1 MALDSG
7 VFLSSFA
14 KSIRALSIDMVENA
28 KSGHP
33 GAPLGLADIMAYL
46 FKEFLVYSP
55 DDPRWL
61 GRDRFVLSAGHASA
75 MLYST
80 LFLTG
85 YKFTIDDLKKF
96 RQLNSKTPGHPE
108 VDLDYGI
115 ECTTG
120 PLGQGVGN
128 AVGMALA
135 QKIIATRFGTLFD
148 SKTVVIAGD
157 GCFMEGVAQE
167 ALSLAGHLCLNN
179 LIVIYDYNSVTLD
192 GFREDSASEDV
203 AARYRAENFDVY
215 QIDGHN
221 YEDIHRVL
229 SPLRGEQQRPVLIL
243 AKTIIGYGAKK
254 KAGTHEAHGEP
265 LGPEELQNVKEFHKI
280 PLDKPFYFEEE
291 VTKFFH
297 FVKKEKLQRS
307 GDWAIQSKAIETAM
321 FLNEAVSKELIEE
334 IKKISWPQ
342 EISGRDA
349 LKMTLPLIAKY
360 QNNFYTVSADLSG
373 SDRTAIKEG
382 GVVRTGSFE
391 GRVIR
396 AGIREHGMAA
406 IANGMRLVGLRIL
419 TGTFFCFSDYMRP
432 SIRLA
437 ALSHVN
443 TLFVFTHDSV
453 GLGEDGPT
461 HQPIEQ
467 LASLRAMPNLQ
478 VFRPSDPLEV
488 ALGLCFAMQ
497 QHGPVAMIL
506 SRQAYKRTPDL
517 VAVDI
522 QKGHSEVF
530 DGAPA
535 ATMLDYLL
543 FATGSEVALAV
554 DVAKALQEKGHSV
567 RVISLFSFKLY
578 DAWLKKQKEEK
589 KELRHQA
596 KTTVSIEMASSF
608 GWCQYAKEHIAID
621 TFGASAPIKDN
632 LKFFGFTVD
641 AILDRLLRPTAP

>member
-1 MALDSG
+1 M
-7 VFLSSFA
+7 
-14 KSIRALSIDMVENA
+14 
-28 KSGHP
+28 
-33 GAPLGLADIMAYL
+33 
-46 FKEFLVYSP
+46 
-55 DDPRWL
+55 
-61 GRDRFVLSAGHASA
+61 
-75 MLYST
+75 
-80 LFLTG
+80 
-85 YKFTIDDLKKF
+85 
-96 RQLNSKTPGHPE
+96 
-108 VDLDYGI
+108 
-115 ECTTG
+115 
-120 PLGQGVGN
+120 
-128 AVGMALA
+128 
-135 QKIIATRFGTLFD
+135 
-148 SKTVVIAGD
+148 
-157 GCFMEGVAQE
+157 
-167 ALSLAGHLCLNN
+167 
-179 LIVIYDYNSVTLD
+179 
-192 GFREDSASEDV
+192 
-203 AARYRAENFDVY
+203 
-215 QIDGHN
+215 
-221 YEDIHRVL
+221 
-229 SPLRGEQQRPVLIL
+229 
-243 AKTIIGYGAKK
+243 
-254 KAGTHEAHGEP
+254 
-265 LGPEELQNVKEFHKI
+265 
-280 PLDKPFYFEEE
+280 
-291 VTKFFH
+291 
-297 FVKKEKLQRS
+297 
-307 GDWAIQSKAIETAM
+307 
-321 FLNEAVSKELIEE
+321 
-334 IKKISWPQ
+334 
-342 EISGRDA
+342 
-349 LKMTLPLIAKY
+349 
-360 QNNFYTVSADLSG
+360 
-373 SDRTAIKEG
+373 
-382 GVVRTGSFE
+382 
-391 GRVIR
+391 
-396 AGIREHGMAA
+396 
-406 IANGMRLVGLRIL
+406 
-419 TGTFFCFSDYMRP
+419 
-432 SIRLA
+432 RLA

-608 GWCQYAKEHIAID
+608 GWCKYAKEHIAID